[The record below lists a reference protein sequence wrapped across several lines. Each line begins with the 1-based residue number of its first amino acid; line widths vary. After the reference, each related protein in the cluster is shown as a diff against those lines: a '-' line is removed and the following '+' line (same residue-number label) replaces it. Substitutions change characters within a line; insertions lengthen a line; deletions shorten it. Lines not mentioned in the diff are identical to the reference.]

1 MEHKGI
7 AWDKVAFT
15 LALLALAVLPGAAYS
30 QGPLVSTSWQGYSVL
45 AFLISV
51 FVLALTYMAGY
62 LLNSNE
68 LKIMAHDELY
78 QAMATAVM
86 IGLFV
91 SVLAWVNTSFS
102 PGLATAGGQGGQTLL
117 DGATAFNDGLI
128 DSTVSNYHSYLEK
141 LVKDLG
147 SESSKSAYCS
157 FLGAGMNVV
166 ICSSMNSVRGTLS
179 LAYNAVSFALADLY
193 AQSWILRISN
203 TMLLAVL
210 LPMGIFFRSF
220 KFSRAAGGALIAVTI
235 GFYLIFPACVLFG
248 DMLVRTISCST
259 CSYAY
264 LAAPPDAITVP
275 RCNPFDPSDSAIMG
289 FFSSVMKDNHFYEP
303 ILFHVI
309 IRCVLMT
316 VFSILVTLTA
326 IRSMAQYLG
335 AEIEVSGL
343 VRLA

>member
-1 MEHKGI
+1 MENKKSGWNRI
-7 AWDKVAFT
+7 ALI
-15 LALLALAVLPGAAYS
+15 LALMALAALPNAAYS
-30 QGPLVSTSWQGYSVL
+30 QAPAISTSWQGYSVL
-45 AFLISV
+45 AFMISV

-78 QAMATAVM
+78 QAIATAVM

-91 SVLAWVNTSFS
+91 SVLAWVNSSFS
-102 PGLATAGGQGGQTLL
+102 PGLAVAGGQSGTVL
-117 DGATAFNDGLI
+117 DGATAFNNGLI
-128 DSTVSNYHSYLEK
+128 DSTVSNYQSYLEK

-166 ICSSMNSVRGTLS
+166 ICSNMNSVRGTLS

-193 AQSWILRISN
+193 AQSWILQISN
-203 TMLLAVL
+203 TMLLSVL

-220 KFSRAAGGALIAVTI
+220 KFSRAAGGALIAVSI

-259 CSYAY
+259 CQYAY
-264 LAAPPDAITVP
+264 LAQPPDAISVP
-275 RCNPFDPSDSAIMG
+275 RCNPFDPSDSTMMG

-316 VFSILVTLTA
+316 IFSILVTLTA